1 MYYAYMFPDEHIT
14 AQQNGL
20 PLVLPLG
27 NIEYHG
33 AHSVCGTDIIITES
47 VARLLEQ
54 ESDIVLAPTFSYGPS
69 SYAASGPEK
78 GTIHADMDVYE
89 QFMKGILR
97 AFIEG
102 GWSSIY
108 ILIHHQYDM
117 EIEFPMTLACMK
129 AAKQIFFEMMETQ
142 QGRGWFAQ
150 SVDLASVLARMNAVK
165 VLPVLSREVQEAVG
179 YDHAGK
185 VECSLLAALRPD
197 IMLVDD
203 RKIKGGEWFAQSAAE
218 YSVDYGKHIL
228 DMCLEDLK
236 KKIV

>member
-1 MYYAYMFPDEHIT
+1 MYYAYMFPDEHLA
-14 AQQNGL
+14 AQQNRL

-33 AHSVCGTDIIITES
+33 LHSVCGSDIIITES

-54 ESDIVLAPTFSYGPS
+54 ESDIVLAPTFNYGPS

-78 GTIHADMDVYE
+78 GTIHADMDVFE
-89 QFMKGILR
+89 HFIKDILR

-102 GWSSIY
+102 GWSNIY

-129 AAKQIFFEMMETQ
+129 AAKQLFFDLMEIK

-150 SVDLASVLARMNAVK
+150 SVDLAIVLEKMNTVK

-203 RKIKGGEWFAQSAAE
+203 RKIKGGEWFAQSAAD
-218 YSVDYGKHIL
+218 YSADYGKHIL
-228 DMCLEDLK
+228 DMCLADLK
-236 KKIV
+236 NKIV